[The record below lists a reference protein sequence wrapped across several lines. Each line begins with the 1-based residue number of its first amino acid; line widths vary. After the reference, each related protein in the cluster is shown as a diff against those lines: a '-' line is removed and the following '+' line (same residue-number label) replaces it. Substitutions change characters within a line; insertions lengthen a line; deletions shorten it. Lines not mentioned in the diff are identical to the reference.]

1 MDDLEYNR
9 KIKGMTTLGAVEK
22 TQNTPTTAQ
31 NMSISI
37 RI

>member
-9 KIKGMTTLGAVEK
+9 KIKGITLGAVEK